1 MKNEH
6 VVMTSLESLSSSY
19 KYLSSALKTM
29 STKELTIEYVTALLM
44 HEMSKRKEKK
54 LKGNKD
60 SKAKGEIHLGVK
72 MSRHATIVARRA
84 TLHVFARIFFKKK
97 QGEKNENKTP
107 MKMMTMHLQRNIECI
122 HVSGSWVMHS

>member
-84 TLHVFARIFFKKK
+84 TLHVFARKFLKKSK
-97 QGEKNENKTP
+97 EKRMKT
-107 MKMMTMHLQRNIECI
+107 KHQ
-122 HVSGSWVMHS
+122 